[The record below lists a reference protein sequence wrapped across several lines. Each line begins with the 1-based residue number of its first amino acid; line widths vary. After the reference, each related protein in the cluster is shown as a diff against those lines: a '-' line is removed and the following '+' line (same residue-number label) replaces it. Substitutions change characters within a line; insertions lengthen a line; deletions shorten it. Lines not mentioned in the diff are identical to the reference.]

1 VEHIRF
7 TGKLQTAASVGVLLR
22 NQNKPAFVQ
31 KNRGRKNTM
40 PQEHRTEL
48 ANRAVVLSPIL
59 GAVEV
64 PVGIVPGLW
73 PCGCYSGPEVGF
85 EEITIDLL
93 QARFWPASLA

>member
-1 VEHIRF
+1 
-7 TGKLQTAASVGVLLR
+7 
-22 NQNKPAFVQ
+22 
-31 KNRGRKNTM
+31 M

-59 GAVEV
+59 RAVEV

-85 EEITIDLL
+85 WSANGLL
-93 QARFWPASLA
+93 YRHEPKNAELTGPSILYSVLRESVLSHPVLRG